1 VLAIEAAAEV
11 QALCLAEVRRGE
23 VEMQNSAF
31 ELDVRVHGH
40 SVKEFLHEGKTYIEG
55 RKGSEFTIRVVNR
68 SPKSVLAV
76 VSVDGLSVMD
86 GKGASYESGG
96 YVLSPFETLIIPGWR
111 LDTKNVAKF
120 LFTVAGGSYA
130 AQVDK
135 PKNVGVIGCAFF
147 AEKELPKF
155 HDVVKTIIEEHHH
168 YHRWPYVPYNPYPYV
183 PTLGPVWSVLNS
195 TSNKFSDGGV
205 TFSCNA
211 GQQLG
216 ANASYLKS
224 SDDACGFVSEQDNSV
239 QQEVGT
245 GFGQQAQH
253 SVNTVTFV
261 REDHPL
267 QVLEVLYDSREALLK
282 RGIDLRPKA
291 AVSVP
296 QAFPSAF
303 CTPPPGWSK

>member
-1 VLAIEAAAEV
+1 
-11 QALCLAEVRRGE
+11 
-23 VEMQNSAF
+23 MQNSAF

-86 GKGASYESGG
+86 GKDASYESGG

-147 AEKELPKF
+147 AEKELPKNESLATF
-155 HDVVKTIIEEHHH
+155 MKTIIQEQHHH
-168 YHRWPYVPYNPYPYV
+168 HHHHDHYPWPYLPHIPSIPYNPYV
-183 PTLGPVWSVLNS
+183 PTIGPYWSSLG

-211 GQQLG
+211 GQQL
-216 ANASYLKS
+216 NATKGLTAEYGSNPCGVG
-224 SDDACGFVSEQDNSV
+224 DATMDSNPV

-303 CTPPPGWSK
+303 CTPPPGWQK